1 MYLAT
6 AFVYAI
12 ILVLVSPLVWVAWWV
27 VAGLGPRANGSYST
41 VHRLTSAESRRR
53 AA

>member
-12 ILVLVSPLVWVAWWV
+12 ILGLIFPLIWVAWWV
-27 VAGLGPRANGSYST
+27 FAELGKPANGSSAT
-41 VHRLTSAESRRR
+41 SHRVTSAESRRR

>member
-12 ILVLVSPLVWVAWWV
+12 ILGLIFPLIWVAWWV
-27 VAGLGPRANGSYST
+27 FAELGKTTKGSSPT
-41 VHRLTSAESRRR
+41 MHRMTSAESRRR